1 MSKVLSVRIS
11 NESYKK
17 LNDLNVDKTELIN
30 KLLLQYFKKYDY
42 EQMLQEIDHRL

>member
-17 LNDLNVDKTELIN
+17 LSEMKIDKTELIN
-30 KLLLQYFKKYDY
+30 KLLLQYFKKHEY
-42 EQMLQEIDHRL
+42 EQMLQEIDQRF